1 MNENITLDCLEKGNA
16 ARVQKLLTNPTLRR
30 RLIDMG
36 FIKNAKIECV
46 EISPMGNPRAY
57 RILSFVIALRNEDA
71 RDILVRRV

>member
-1 MNENITLDCLEKGNA
+1 MNENITLDCLEKGA
-16 ARVQKLLTNPTLRR
+16 CARVHRLSTNYALRR

-36 FIKNAKIECV
+36 FIKNAKVECV

-57 RILSFVIALRNEDA
+57 RILSCVVALRNEDA